1 MGNKMPVMVFDNK
14 SLKKCLKYWK
24 KKLFL
29 QDWTIKVKLVSPKE
43 MENEDLA
50 GLNQCRFVNKSSVIS
65 IQQLSKEDRI
75 CSVAKACDEQT
86 LVHELLHCKYN
97 FMESDSGSYETMY
110 VDAIEH
116 QKLDELSKTL
126 IMVKYDLPF
135 DWFRNFK
142 YESPDIQ
149 E

>member
-1 MGNKMPVMVFDNK
+1 MSKKTPVMVFDNK

-43 MENEDLA
+43 MDNEEIA
-50 GLNQCRFVNKSSVIS
+50 GLNQFNFVSKSSVIS
-65 IQQLSKEDRI
+65 IQKLSEEDRLY
-75 CSVAKACDEQT
+75 SVSKSCDEQT

-97 FMESDSGSYETMY
+97 FMESDNGSYETMY
-110 VDAIEH
+110 VDAMEH

-126 IMVKYDLPF
+126 IMVKYSLPF
-135 DWFRNFK
+135 DWFKNF
-142 YESPDIQ
+142 
-149 E
+149 